1 MAHSAFQLRQGWQ
14 GPQGIQGPQGLI
26 GFQGATGDQGSQGFQ
41 GIGIQGWQGESGSQG
56 EGVQGPQGDQGYQGF
71 GAQGATSA
79 DQVSYHS
86 ITYPNVEAALDHL
99 LYVAPSASL
108 SGGSTNEK
116 GSTVADVA
124 LSWSCN
130 KSMLTRV
137 LSAPVPL
144 VDRDRGPGQNGSY
157 SHIGANLTTN
167 TSYTITVGDGTG
179 FASGGTSVVFYNR
192 RYYGSSVNAGPL
204 SNAQV
209 LALTKE
215 YCTARA
221 NTHTYD
227 CTGGKYIWI
236 CYPASFGAATF
247 TVGGLEVTF
256 NLTVQSVT
264 NDSSYA
270 ESFNC
275 YRSSELQNGSA
286 IVVVVT

>member
-99 LYVAPSASL
+99 LYVAPSVSL

-116 GSTVADVA
+116 GSTVANVA

-137 LSAPVPL
+137 LSAPVP
-144 VDRDRGPGQNGSY
+144 VGDRDRGPGQNGSY
-157 SHIGANLTTN
+157 THTGANLATN
-167 TSYTITVGDGTG
+167 TTYTITVGDGTG
-179 FASGGTSVVFYNR
+179 FASAGTAVSFYNR
-192 RYYGSSVNAGPL
+192 RYYGPLTDAGPL
-204 SNAQV
+204 SNSTI
-209 LALTKE
+209 LSLSKE
-215 YCTARA
+215 YITSRA
-221 NTHTYD
+221 NTHSYN

-256 NLTVQSVT
+256 DLTVQSVT

-275 YRSSELQNGSA
+275 YRSHELQNGSD
-286 IVVVVT
+286 ISVVVT